1 MDLSVE
7 LMSVQ
12 VGVESGWS
20 PGVEG
25 ESGLSQSRHLE
36 MMKMKMMKMKMMTP
50 KVNEILTTFYIGV
63 LLPSVYRFI
72 AG

>member
-1 MDLSVE
+1 M
-7 LMSVQ
+7 MIIMMNK
-12 VGVESGWS
+12 
-20 PGVEG
+20 
-25 ESGLSQSRHLE
+25 RTITMMM